1 MTVDVRPLTGSPP
14 ASKGASVSKSS
25 ERTTSP
31 PDEDMGEITALFE
44 LPPET
49 WLVAHR
55 AKRVLL
61 RPIERFLKIQAASGL
76 VLLAMALVALAWANS
91 PWKESYHHL
100 WETPIVL
107 GFGSWR
113 FERSLHFWI
122 NDILM
127 VVFFFVVG
135 LEIRREIHDGE
146 LSELRRAALPLAAAL
161 GGMLVPAG
169 IYLAINVPHPE
180 VHHGW
185 GTPMA
190 TDIAFAVGILALLG
204 RRVPPALRVLLLALA
219 VIDDIGAIVVI
230 AVFYSSGVQVAGL
243 LLALVAA
250 LWILLFQ
257 VAGLRSPWMYVPA
270 GVLLWAGMMQAGV
283 HPTIAGVIVGLLTP
297 VKPWL
302 SVDRFVGI
310 AHDTV
315 DEFEHKSRTAH
326 DVHEMVHA
334 LDKLEWAR
342 REAVP
347 PVLRLEAALH
357 PWVAYGIMPLFALA
371 NAGVTVDSID
381 LSEPSSLT
389 VLLGVGIGLAI
400 GKPLGVTLV
409 SWVTV
414 KMGLAALPRGLDF
427 RQVLVVGMVAGVGFT
442 MALFVAGLGF
452 SDPTHLGVAKLAILG
467 GSAVAA
473 VLGLV
478 YGALVLPRD
487 LAPGAA
493 RSVVEAEKSTEA

>member
-1 MTVDVRPLTGSPP
+1 MTSPLF
-14 ASKGASVSKSS
+14 ASKGAAVADS
-25 ERTTSP
+25 SP
-31 PDEDMGEITALFE
+31 PTKPASDEDMGEITALFE

-49 WLVAHR
+49 WVVVHR

-76 VLLAMALVALAWANS
+76 ILLAMASLALLWANS
-91 PWKESYHHL
+91 PWKESYHHF
-100 WETPIVL
+100 WESPIVL
-107 GFGSWR
+107 AFGSWR
-113 FERSLHFWI
+113 FEQTVHFWI

-169 IYLAINVPHPE
+169 IYLAINFPHPE

-204 RRVPPALRVLLLALA
+204 KRVPPALRVLLLALA

-250 LWILLFQ
+250 VWILLFQ
-257 VAGLRSPWMYVPA
+257 VAGLRFPWMYVPA
-270 GVLLWAGMMQAGV
+270 GVLLWGGMMKAGV

-302 SVDRFVGI
+302 AVDRFVGI
-310 AHDTV
+310 AHQTV
-315 DEFEHKSRTAH
+315 DEFERKSRTAH
-326 DVHEMVHA
+326 DVHEMVHV

-347 PVLRLEAALH
+347 PVVRLEAILH
-357 PWVAYGIMPLFALA
+357 PWVAYCIMPLFALA
-371 NAGVTVDSID
+371 NAGVTVDAID
-381 LSEPSSLT
+381 LSEASSFT
-389 VLLGVGIGLAI
+389 VLLGVGLGLAL
-400 GKPLGVTLV
+400 GKPLGVTLA
-409 SWVTV
+409 SWLAV
-414 KMGLAALPRGLDF
+414 KTGLASLPRGMDF

-452 SDPTHLGVAKLAILG
+452 GDPVHLGVAKLAILG

-473 VLGLV
+473 VAGLV
-478 YGALVLPRD
+478 YGAAILPRD

-493 RSVVEAEKSTEA
+493 RTVVEAEKSTEA